1 MIAHH
6 TTSGI
11 ILDDST
17 SRWKFLPKEC
27 SATRAE
33 KSQALTGLQTAG
45 ERRPTT
51 GQGLS
56 AVRDTEQHLQ
66 QFIEG
71 IRAYAIVTL
80 SPSGMVTS
88 WNAGARMIKGYEA
101 EEVIG
106 RHFSLFYTPADIV
119 AGRPET
125 ALQQAAA
132 TGHFEDTATRVR
144 KDGSL
149 FSANVVVTP
158 ILAED
163 GTLLGFGE
171 ITRDI
176 TDRVAAADRLT
187 SSEARLQ
194 TLVNTVLDT
203 LVDGLIVIDRT
214 GRVQVYN
221 RACETLFGYQAAE
234 VVGRNVKML
243 MPPDMER
250 EHDQYLRNYQ
260 TTGIRKI
267 IGISREVVGQR
278 KNGSTFPM
286 HLAVGEA
293 THLGEPI
300 YVGIIR
306 DLTERNQVESQLR
319 QSQKME
325 AVGQLT
331 GGLAH
336 DFNNILMLISIN
348 VEALLEQDV
357 PARTRER
364 LEQIEKSAA
373 RAAELTQQLLAYSR
387 RQPLRPRLTD
397 LNELVLATS
406 KLLRRTLGEDVEI
419 ESALAGDLW
428 LTNVDRTQLET
439 SLVNLSLNARDA
451 MPNGGK
457 LLIETRNVALDQDY
471 VLQNPDV
478 AAGPYAML
486 AVTDTGIGI
495 PPDSL
500 EKVFEPFFTTKE
512 VGRGTGL
519 GLSMVYGFIK
529 QSNGH
534 IKIQS
539 EVDRGTTIRMYLPQ
553 ADGPVAAEAAPHPAS
568 LPTGRESLL
577 VVEDNEDVRA
587 RVGEFLRG
595 LGYTVDEAAD
605 GAAGLAKI
613 EAAEQPYDLLLT
625 DVVMPGPVGGKA
637 LADAVSNRWPGT
649 LVVFMSGYAQDTI
662 TAQGRQNAGVRL
674 LAKPFRRHELAEM
687 IRQTLDERGTRARA
701 P

>member
-1 MIAHH
+1 M
-6 TTSGI
+6 TTV
-11 ILDDST
+11 
-17 SRWKFLPKEC
+17 R
-27 SATRAE
+27 
-33 KSQALTGLQTAG
+33 
-45 ERRPTT
+45 
-51 GQGLS
+51 
-56 AVRDTEQHLQ
+56 RDTSTAREAEQHLQ
-66 QFIEG
+66 LFVEG
-71 IRAYAIVTL
+71 VRAYAIVTL
-80 SPSGMVTS
+80 SPDGIVTS
-88 WNAGARMIKGYEA
+88 WNSGARAIKGYEA
-101 EEVIG
+101 NEIIG

-132 TGHFEDTATRVR
+132 TGLFEDTATRVR
-144 KDGSL
+144 KDGGR
-149 FSANVVVTP
+149 FSANVVITP

-163 GTLLGFGE
+163 GMLLGFGE

-221 RACETLFGYQAAE
+221 RACEKLFGYQAAE
-234 VVGRNVKML
+234 VVGHNVKML
-243 MPPDMER
+243 MPPSIER

-278 KNGSTFPM
+278 KDGSTFPM

-293 THLGEPI
+293 IHLGEPI

-336 DFNNILMLISIN
+336 DFNNILMLITIN
-348 VEALLEQDV
+348 VEALLEQETST
-357 PARTRER
+357 RTRER

-387 RQPLRPRLTD
+387 RQPLRPRQTD

-419 ESALAGDLW
+419 ESILAGDLW
-428 LTNVDRTQLET
+428 ITNVDRTQLET

-457 LLIETRNVALDQDY
+457 LLIETRNIVLDQDY
-471 VLQNPDV
+471 VSQNPDAV
-478 AAGPYAML
+478 AGPYAML
-486 AVTDTGIGI
+486 AVTDTGVGI
-495 PPDSL
+495 APDAL

-534 IKIQS
+534 IKIYS
-539 EVDRGTTIRMYLPQ
+539 ELTRGTSIKMYLPR
-553 ADGPVAAEAAPHPAS
+553 ADGTVAAEATVDAPS
-568 LPTGRESLL
+568 LAFGNERLL
-577 VVEDNEDVRA
+577 VVEDNDDVRA
-587 RVGEFLRG
+587 RIVEILSS
-595 LGYTVDEAAD
+595 LGYSVDEASD
-605 GAAGLAKI
+605 GAAGLAKF
-613 EAAEQPYDLLLT
+613 EAAPNPYDLLLT

-637 LADAVSNRWPGT
+637 LADMVLSRWPGT
-649 LVVFMSGYAQDTI
+649 PVVFMSGYTEDAI
-662 TAQGRQNAGVRL
+662 THQGRLNAGVRL
-674 LAKPFRRHELAEM
+674 LAKPFRRHELAQM
-687 IRQTLDERGTRARA
+687 IRQALDDGGMLAGV

>member
-1 MIAHH
+1 LTTVRQAH
-6 TTSGI
+6 
-11 ILDDST
+11 ST
-17 SRWKFLPKEC
+17 
-27 SATRAE
+27 AHAAE
-33 KSQALTGLQTAG
+33 
-45 ERRPTT
+45 
-51 GQGLS
+51 
-56 AVRDTEQHLQ
+56 HLQ
-66 QFIEG
+66 LFVDG
-71 IRAYAIVTL
+71 IRAYGIVTL
-80 SPSGMVTS
+80 SPEGMVTS
-88 WNAGARMIKGYEA
+88 WNAGARAIKGYEA
-101 EEVIG
+101 DEVIG
-106 RHFSLFYTPADIV
+106 RHFSLFYTPSDIV

-132 TGHFEDTATRVR
+132 TGHFEDIANRVR
-144 KDGSL
+144 KDGRL
-149 FSANVVVTP
+149 FSANVVITP
-158 ILAED
+158 ILAGD

-171 ITRDI
+171 VTRDI

-221 RACETLFGYQAAE
+221 RACEKLFGYQAAE

-243 MPPDMER
+243 MPPDTER
-250 EHDQYLRNYQ
+250 EHDQYLLNYQ

-278 KNGSTFPM
+278 KDGSTFPM

-357 PARTRER
+357 PTRTRDR

-397 LNELVLATS
+397 LNELVFATS

-419 ESALAGDLW
+419 ESVLAGDLW
-428 LTNVDRTQLET
+428 ITNVDRTQLET

-457 LLIETRNVALDQDY
+457 LLIETRNIALDQDY
-471 VLQNPDV
+471 VAQNPDV

-486 AVTDTGIGI
+486 AVTDTGVGI
-495 PPDSL
+495 PPDAL

-534 IKIQS
+534 IKIYS
-539 EVDRGTTIRMYLPQ
+539 ELGRGTSVKMYLPR
-553 ADGPVAAEAAPHPAS
+553 ADGAVAAEASSPATS
-568 LPTGRESLL
+568 MPIGSERLL
-577 VVEDNEDVRA
+577 VVEDNADVRA
-587 RVGEFLRG
+587 RIVETLGT
-595 LGYTVDEAAD
+595 LGYAVDEASD
-605 GAAGLAKI
+605 GAAGLAKF
-613 EAAEQPYDLLLT
+613 EAAPRPYDLLLT
-625 DVVMPGPVGGKA
+625 DVVMPGPIGGKA
-637 LADAVSNRWPGT
+637 LADAVSSRWPST
-649 LVVFMSGYAQDTI
+649 PVVFMSGYTEDAI
-662 TAQGRQNAGVRL
+662 THQGRLNAGVRL

-687 IRQTLDERGTRARA
+687 IRQALDDRGMPPSVA
-701 P
+701 

>member
-1 MIAHH
+1 M
-6 TTSGI
+6 TTVRRAS
-11 ILDDST
+11 ST
-17 SRWKFLPKEC
+17 GPD
-27 SATRAE
+27 A
-33 KSQALTGLQTAG
+33 
-45 ERRPTT
+45 
-51 GQGLS
+51 
-56 AVRDTEQHLQ
+56 EQHLQ
-66 QFIEG
+66 LFVDG
-71 IRAYAIVTL
+71 IRAYGIVTL
-80 SPSGMVTS
+80 SPDGIVTS
-88 WNAGARMIKGYEA
+88 WNSGARAMKGYEA
-101 EEVIG
+101 DEIIG

-119 AGRPET
+119 AGRPEA

-132 TGHFEDTATRVR
+132 TGLFEDTATRVR
-144 KDGSL
+144 KDGGR
-149 FSANVVVTP
+149 FSANVLITP

-203 LVDGLIVIDRT
+203 LVDGLIVIDRA

-221 RACETLFGYQAAE
+221 RACEKLFGYQAAE
-234 VVGRNVKML
+234 VVGHNVKML
-243 MPPDMER
+243 MPPNIER

-278 KNGSTFPM
+278 KDGSTFPM

-293 THLGEPI
+293 IHLGEPI

-348 VEALLEQDV
+348 VEALLEQKTST
-357 PARTRER
+357 RTRER

-387 RQPLRPRLTD
+387 RQPLRPRPTD

-419 ESALAGDLW
+419 ESILAGDLW
-428 LTNVDRTQLET
+428 ITNVDRTQLET

-457 LLIETRNVALDQDY
+457 LLIETRNVVLDQDY
-471 VLQNPDV
+471 VSQNPDV

-486 AVTDTGIGI
+486 AVTDTGVGI
-495 PPDSL
+495 PPDAL

-534 IKIQS
+534 IKIYS
-539 EVDRGTTIRMYLPQ
+539 EPDRGTSIKMYLPR
-553 ADGPVAAEAAPHPAS
+553 ADGTVAADVSTHAHSPPIGSE
-568 LPTGRESLL
+568 RLL
-577 VVEDNEDVRA
+577 VVEDNGDVRA
-587 RVGEFLRG
+587 RIVEILRS
-595 LGYTVDEAAD
+595 LGYVVDEASD
-605 GAAGLAKI
+605 GAAGLAKFG
-613 EAAEQPYDLLLT
+613 AAPHPYDLLLT
-625 DVVMPGPVGGKA
+625 DVVMPGPMGGKA
-637 LADAVSNRWPGT
+637 LADAVSSRWPNT
-649 LVVFMSGYAQDTI
+649 PVVFMSGYTEDAI
-662 TAQGRQNAGVRL
+662 THQGRLNAGVRL
-674 LAKPFRRHELAEM
+674 LAKPFRRHELAQM
-687 IRQTLDERGTRARA
+687 IRQALDDRGKPPRG

>member
-1 MIAHH
+1 MTTVLQAH
-6 TTSGI
+6 
-11 ILDDST
+11 ST
-17 SRWKFLPKEC
+17 
-27 SATRAE
+27 AHAAE
-33 KSQALTGLQTAG
+33 
-45 ERRPTT
+45 
-51 GQGLS
+51 
-56 AVRDTEQHLQ
+56 HLQ
-66 QFIEG
+66 LFVDG
-71 IRAYAIVTL
+71 IRAYGIVTL
-80 SPSGMVTS
+80 SPEGMVTS
-88 WNAGARMIKGYEA
+88 WNAGARAIKGYEA
-101 EEVIG
+101 DEVIG
-106 RHFSLFYTPADIV
+106 RHFSLFYTPSDIV

-132 TGHFEDTATRVR
+132 TGHFEDTANRVR
-144 KDGSL
+144 KDGRL
-149 FSANVVVTP
+149 FSANVVITP
-158 ILAED
+158 ILAGD

-171 ITRDI
+171 VTRDI

-221 RACETLFGYQAAE
+221 RACEKLFGYQAAE

-243 MPPDMER
+243 MPPDTER
-250 EHDQYLRNYQ
+250 EHDQYLLNYQ

-278 KNGSTFPM
+278 KEGSTFPM

-357 PARTRER
+357 PTRTRDR

-397 LNELVLATS
+397 LNELVFATS

-419 ESALAGDLW
+419 ESVLAGDLW
-428 LTNVDRTQLET
+428 ITNVDRTQLET

-457 LLIETRNVALDQDY
+457 LLIETRNIALDQDY
-471 VLQNPDV
+471 VAQNPDV

-486 AVTDTGIGI
+486 AVTDTGVGI
-495 PPDSL
+495 PPDAL

-534 IKIQS
+534 IKIYS
-539 EVDRGTTIRMYLPQ
+539 ELGRGTSVKMYLPR
-553 ADGPVAAEAAPHPAS
+553 ADGAVAAEASSPATS
-568 LPTGRESLL
+568 MPIGSERLL
-577 VVEDNEDVRA
+577 VVEDNADVRA
-587 RVGEFLRG
+587 RIVETLRT
-595 LGYTVDEAAD
+595 LGYAVDEASD
-605 GAAGLAKI
+605 GAAGLAKF
-613 EAAEQPYDLLLT
+613 EAAPRPYDLLLT
-625 DVVMPGPVGGKA
+625 DVVMPGPIGGKA
-637 LADAVSNRWPGT
+637 LADAVSSGWPST
-649 LVVFMSGYAQDTI
+649 PVVFMSGYTEDAI
-662 TAQGRQNAGVRL
+662 THQGRLNAGVRL

-687 IRQTLDERGTRARA
+687 IRQALDDRGMPPSVA
-701 P
+701 

>member
-1 MIAHH
+1 VRQ
-6 TTSGI
+6 TS
-11 ILDDST
+11 
-17 SRWKFLPKEC
+17 
-27 SATRAE
+27 SA
-33 KSQALTGLQTAG
+33 SHAG
-45 ERRPTT
+45 
-51 GQGLS
+51 
-56 AVRDTEQHLQ
+56 QHLQ
-66 QFIEG
+66 LFVEG
-71 IRAYAIVTL
+71 IRAYGIVTL
-80 SPSGMVTS
+80 SPDGIVTS
-88 WNAGARMIKGYEA
+88 WNAGARAIKGYEA
-101 EEVIG
+101 DEIVG
-106 RHFSLFYTPADIV
+106 RHFSIFYPPADIV
-119 AGRPET
+119 AGRPEM
-125 ALQQAAA
+125 ALRQAAA

-144 KDGSL
+144 KDGGL

-158 ILAED
+158 ILAAD
-163 GTLLGFGE
+163 GTLVGFGE

-176 TDRVAAADRLT
+176 TDRVAAADRLS

-194 TLVNTVLDT
+194 TLVKTVLDT

-221 RACETLFGYQAAE
+221 RACEKLFGYQAAE
-234 VVGRNVKML
+234 VVGHNVKML
-243 MPPDMER
+243 MPPDIER

-260 TTGIRKI
+260 TTGIRRI
-267 IGISREVVGQR
+267 IGISREVFGQR
-278 KNGSTFPM
+278 KDGSTFPM

-336 DFNNILMLISIN
+336 DFNNILMLITIN
-348 VEALLEQDV
+348 VEALMEQEF

-364 LEQIEKSAA
+364 LEQIDKSAA

-406 KLLRRTLGEDVEI
+406 KLLRRTLGEHVEI
-419 ESALAGDLW
+419 ESILAGDLW
-428 LTNVDRTQLET
+428 ITNVDRTQLET

-457 LLIETRNVALDQDY
+457 LLIETRNVVLDLDY
-471 VLQNPDV
+471 VSQNTDV
-478 AAGPYAML
+478 AAGAYAML
-486 AVTDTGIGI
+486 AVTDTGTGI
-495 PPDSL
+495 PPEALD
-500 EKVFEPFFTTKE
+500 KVFEPFFTTKE

-534 IKIQS
+534 IKIYS
-539 EVDRGTTIRMYLPQ
+539 ELDRGTSIKMYLPR
-553 ADGPVAAEAAPHPAS
+553 ADGTVAAEVIADAPS
-568 LPTGRESLL
+568 QPTGSESLL
-577 VVEDNEDVRA
+577 LVEDNADVRA
-587 RVGEFLRG
+587 RIGEILRG
-595 LGYTVDEAAD
+595 LGYAVDEAAD
-605 GAAGLAKI
+605 GAAGLAKL
-613 EAAEQPYDLLLT
+613 EAAARPYDLLLT
-625 DVVMPGPVGGKA
+625 DVVMPGPISGKA
-637 LADAVSNRWPGT
+637 LADAVSHRWPHT
-649 LVVFMSGYAQDTI
+649 PVVFMSGYTEDAI
-662 TAQGRQNAGVRL
+662 THQGRLDAGVRL
-674 LAKPFRRHELAEM
+674 LAKPFRRHELAQM
-687 IRQTLDERGTRARA
+687 IRQALDDRLMLSAR

>member
-1 MIAHH
+1 LTTVRQAH
-6 TTSGI
+6 
-11 ILDDST
+11 ST
-17 SRWKFLPKEC
+17 
-27 SATRAE
+27 AHAAE
-33 KSQALTGLQTAG
+33 
-45 ERRPTT
+45 
-51 GQGLS
+51 
-56 AVRDTEQHLQ
+56 HLQ
-66 QFIEG
+66 LFVDG
-71 IRAYAIVTL
+71 IRAYGIVTL
-80 SPSGMVTS
+80 SPEGMVTS
-88 WNAGARMIKGYEA
+88 WNAGARAIKGYEA
-101 EEVIG
+101 DEVIG
-106 RHFSLFYTPADIV
+106 RHFSLFYTPSDIV

-132 TGHFEDTATRVR
+132 TGHFEDIANRVR
-144 KDGSL
+144 KDGRL
-149 FSANVVVTP
+149 FSANVVITP
-158 ILAED
+158 ILAGD

-171 ITRDI
+171 VTRDI

-221 RACETLFGYQAAE
+221 RACEKLFGYQAAE

-243 MPPDMER
+243 MPPDTER
-250 EHDQYLRNYQ
+250 EHDQYLLNYQ

-278 KNGSTFPM
+278 KDGSTFPM

-357 PARTRER
+357 PTRTRDR

-373 RAAELTQQLLAYSR
+373 CAAELTQQLLAYSR
-387 RQPLRPRLTD
+387 RQPLRPRLID
-397 LNELVLATS
+397 LNELVFATS

-419 ESALAGDLW
+419 ESVLAGDLW
-428 LTNVDRTQLET
+428 ITNVDRTQLET

-457 LLIETRNVALDQDY
+457 LLIETRNIALDQDY
-471 VLQNPDV
+471 VAQNPDV

-486 AVTDTGIGI
+486 AVTDTGVGI
-495 PPDSL
+495 PPDAL

-534 IKIQS
+534 IKIYS
-539 EVDRGTTIRMYLPQ
+539 ELGRGTSVKMYLPR
-553 ADGPVAAEAAPHPAS
+553 ADGAVAAEASSPATS
-568 LPTGRESLL
+568 MPIGSERLL
-577 VVEDNEDVRA
+577 VVEDNADVRA
-587 RVGEFLRG
+587 RIVETLGT
-595 LGYTVDEAAD
+595 LGYAVDEASD
-605 GAAGLAKI
+605 GAAGLAKF
-613 EAAEQPYDLLLT
+613 EAAPRPYDLLLT
-625 DVVMPGPVGGKA
+625 DVVMPGPIGGKA
-637 LADAVSNRWPGT
+637 LADAVSSRWPST
-649 LVVFMSGYAQDTI
+649 PVVFMSGYTEDAI
-662 TAQGRQNAGVRL
+662 THQGRLNAGVRL

-687 IRQTLDERGTRARA
+687 IRQALDDRGMPPSVA
-701 P
+701 

>member
-1 MIAHH
+1 MTTVRQAH
-6 TTSGI
+6 
-11 ILDDST
+11 ST
-17 SRWKFLPKEC
+17 
-27 SATRAE
+27 AHAAE
-33 KSQALTGLQTAG
+33 
-45 ERRPTT
+45 
-51 GQGLS
+51 
-56 AVRDTEQHLQ
+56 HLQ
-66 QFIEG
+66 LFVDG
-71 IRAYAIVTL
+71 IRAYGIVTL
-80 SPSGMVTS
+80 SPEGMVTS
-88 WNAGARMIKGYEA
+88 WNAGARAIKGYEA
-101 EEVIG
+101 DEVIG
-106 RHFSLFYTPADIV
+106 RHFSLFYTPSDIV

-132 TGHFEDTATRVR
+132 TGHFEDIANRVR
-144 KDGSL
+144 KDGRL
-149 FSANVVVTP
+149 FSANVVITP
-158 ILAED
+158 ILAGD

-171 ITRDI
+171 VTRDI

-221 RACETLFGYQAAE
+221 RACEKLFGYQAAE

-243 MPPDMER
+243 MPPDTER
-250 EHDQYLRNYQ
+250 EHDQYLLNYQ

-278 KNGSTFPM
+278 KDGSTFPM

-357 PARTRER
+357 PTRTRDR

-387 RQPLRPRLTD
+387 RQPLRPRLID
-397 LNELVLATS
+397 LNELVFATS

-419 ESALAGDLW
+419 ESVLAGDLW
-428 LTNVDRTQLET
+428 ITNVDRTQLET

-457 LLIETRNVALDQDY
+457 LLIETRNIALDQDY
-471 VLQNPDV
+471 VAQNPDV

-486 AVTDTGIGI
+486 AVTDTGVGI
-495 PPDSL
+495 PPDAL

-534 IKIQS
+534 IKIYS
-539 EVDRGTTIRMYLPQ
+539 ELGRGTSVKMYLPR
-553 ADGPVAAEAAPHPAS
+553 ADGAVAAEASSPATS
-568 LPTGRESLL
+568 MPIGSERLL
-577 VVEDNEDVRA
+577 VVEDNADVRA
-587 RVGEFLRG
+587 RIVETLGT
-595 LGYTVDEAAD
+595 LGYAVDEASD
-605 GAAGLAKI
+605 GAAGLAKF
-613 EAAEQPYDLLLT
+613 EAAPRPYDLLLT
-625 DVVMPGPVGGKA
+625 DVVMPGPIGGKA
-637 LADAVSNRWPGT
+637 LADAVSSRWPST
-649 LVVFMSGYAQDTI
+649 PVVFMSGYTEDAI
-662 TAQGRQNAGVRL
+662 THQGRLNAGVRL

-687 IRQTLDERGTRARA
+687 IRQALDDRGMPPSVA
-701 P
+701 

>member
-1 MIAHH
+1 MRQEPSIAHAA
-6 TTSGI
+6 
-11 ILDDST
+11 D
-17 SRWKFLPKEC
+17 
-27 SATRAE
+27 
-33 KSQALTGLQTAG
+33 
-45 ERRPTT
+45 
-51 GQGLS
+51 
-56 AVRDTEQHLQ
+56 QHVQL
-66 QFIEG
+66 FVEG
-71 IRAYAIVTL
+71 IRAYGVVTL
-80 SPSGMVTS
+80 SPDGIVTS
-88 WNAGARMIKGYEA
+88 WNAGARAIEGYEA
-101 EEVIG
+101 GEIIG
-106 RHFSLFYTPADIV
+106 RHFSIFYPPADIV
-119 AGRPET
+119 AGRPEM
-125 ALQQAAA
+125 ALRQAAA

-144 KDGSL
+144 KDGSQ

-158 ILAED
+158 ILAGD
-163 GTLLGFGE
+163 GTLMGFGE
-171 ITRDI
+171 ISRDI

-194 TLVNTVLDT
+194 TLVKTVLDT

-221 RACETLFGYQAAE
+221 RACEKLFGYQAAE
-234 VVGRNVKML
+234 VVGHNVKML
-243 MPPDMER
+243 MPPNIER

-260 TTGIRKI
+260 TTGIRRI
-267 IGISREVVGQR
+267 IGISREVFGQR
-278 KNGSTFPM
+278 KDGSTFPM

-348 VEALLEQDV
+348 VEALMEQEV
-357 PARTRER
+357 PPRTRER

-406 KLLRRTLGEDVEI
+406 KLLRRTLGDDVEI
-419 ESALAGDLW
+419 ESVLAGDLW
-428 LTNVDRTQLET
+428 ITNVDRTQLET

-457 LLIETRNVALDQDY
+457 LLIETRNVVLDLDY
-471 VLQNPDV
+471 VAQNPDV
-478 AAGPYAML
+478 AAGAYAML
-486 AVTDTGIGI
+486 AVTDTGTGI
-495 PPDSL
+495 PPEAL

-534 IKIQS
+534 IKIYS
-539 EVDRGTTIRMYLPQ
+539 ELDRGTSIKMYLPR
-553 ADGPVAAEAAPHPAS
+553 ADGTVAAEVATDVPS
-568 LPTGRESLL
+568 LPTGSESLL
-577 VVEDNEDVRA
+577 LVEDNADVRA
-587 RVGEFLRG
+587 RIGEILRD
-595 LGYTVDEAAD
+595 LGYAVDEATD
-605 GAAGLAKI
+605 GAAGLAKF
-613 EAAEQPYDLLLT
+613 EAAARPYDLLLT
-625 DVVMPGPVGGKA
+625 DVVMPGPISGKA
-637 LADAVSNRWPGT
+637 LADAVSHRWTNTP
-649 LVVFMSGYAQDTI
+649 VVFMSGYTEDAI
-662 TAQGRQNAGVRL
+662 THQGRLDAGVRL
-674 LAKPFRRHELAEM
+674 LAKPFRRHELAQM
-687 IRQTLDERGTRARA
+687 IRQALDDRPISSDWPRDGQA
-701 P
+701 

>member
-1 MIAHH
+1 MVHEA
-6 TTSGI
+6 
-11 ILDDST
+11 
-17 SRWKFLPKEC
+17 
-27 SATRAE
+27 
-33 KSQALTGLQTAG
+33 
-45 ERRPTT
+45 
-51 GQGLS
+51 
-56 AVRDTEQHLQ
+56 EQHLQ
-66 QFIEG
+66 LFVDG
-71 IRAYAIVTL
+71 IRAYGIVTL
-80 SPSGMVTS
+80 SPDGIVTS
-88 WNAGARMIKGYEA
+88 WNAGARAIKGYEA
-101 EEVIG
+101 DEIIG

-119 AGRPET
+119 AGKPEL
-125 ALQQAAA
+125 ALRQAAA
-132 TGHFEDTATRVR
+132 SGYFEDTATRVR

-149 FSANVVVTP
+149 FSANVIITP
-158 ILAED
+158 ILAAD
-163 GTLLGFGE
+163 GNLLGFGK

-194 TLVNTVLDT
+194 TLVDTVLDT
-203 LVDGLIVIDRT
+203 LVDGLIIIDRS

-221 RACETLFGYQAAE
+221 RACGKLFGYQAAE

-243 MPPDMER
+243 MPPNIER

-278 KNGSTFPM
+278 KDGSTFPM

-348 VEALLEQDV
+348 VEALLEEEA
-357 PARTRER
+357 PTRTRER

-387 RQPLRPRLTD
+387 RQPLRPRPTD
-397 LNELVLATS
+397 LNELVRATS

-419 ESALAGDLW
+419 ESVLAGDLW
-428 LTNVDRTQLET
+428 ITNVDRTQLET

-457 LLIETRNVALDQDY
+457 LLIETRNIALDQDY
-471 VLQNPDV
+471 VSLNADV

-486 AVTDTGIGI
+486 AVTDTGVGI
-495 PPDSL
+495 PPDAL

-534 IKIQS
+534 IKIYS
-539 EVDRGTTIRMYLPQ
+539 ELGRGTSIKMYLPR
-553 ADGPVAAEAAPHPAS
+553 ADGTVAADLSTHAPSMPVGS
-568 LPTGRESLL
+568 ERLL
-577 VVEDNEDVRA
+577 VVEDNGDVRT
-587 RVGEFLRG
+587 RIVEILRS
-595 LGYTVDEAAD
+595 LGYTVEEASD
-605 GAAGLAKI
+605 GAAGLAKF
-613 EAAEQPYDLLLT
+613 EVAPRPYDLLLT
-625 DVVMPGPVGGKA
+625 DVVMPGPIGGKA
-637 LADAVSNRWPGT
+637 LADAVSSRWPNT
-649 LVVFMSGYAQDTI
+649 PVVFMSGYTEDAI
-662 TAQGRQNAGVRL
+662 THQGRLNAGVRL
-674 LAKPFRRHELAEM
+674 LAKPFRRHELAQM
-687 IRQTLDERGTRARA
+687 IRQALDERGTPAGA